1 MEPIYGKDF
10 KIDYLGH
17 DPEKKLIWSSKRELQ
32 NQAKMAG
39 KKFGLSKP

>member
-17 DPEKKLIWSSKRELQ
+17 DPEKNSFGHQSENCKIKRGWLGNNLE
-32 NQAKMAG
+32 
-39 KKFGLSKP
+39 